1 MLCLHNAC
9 GIFRK
14 FSWLYYLYLQIWNW
28 WVIFYIHE
36 TFLVYKL
43 ETFAICKEVKH
54 IMLMIITI
62 LYIFFLMRY
71 LINSWKL
78 LSKNPQP
85 PPFSLKKSTTHL
97 FAHTPTKNSK
107 KCKSS
112 PFSQNWKFFRHLLQK
127 RGVGGGGGGEDT
139 MYSLVRMV
147 SFFPNLV

>member
-54 IMLMIITI
+54 IMLI
-62 LYIFFLMRY
+62 LLLYFTFLFLWDIWSTVENYFQKILSPRP
-71 LINSWKL
+71 SPWKSPPHTFL
-78 LSKNPQP
+78 LTP
-85 PPFSLKKSTTHL
+85 PLKIQKSASLPLFPKIENFSGTSYRK
-97 FAHTPTKNSK
+97 
-107 KCKSS
+107 
-112 PFSQNWKFFRHLLQK
+112 
-127 RGVGGGGGGEDT
+127 GEWEVEVEGRT
-139 MYSLVRMV
+139 LCI
-147 SFFPNLV
+147 L